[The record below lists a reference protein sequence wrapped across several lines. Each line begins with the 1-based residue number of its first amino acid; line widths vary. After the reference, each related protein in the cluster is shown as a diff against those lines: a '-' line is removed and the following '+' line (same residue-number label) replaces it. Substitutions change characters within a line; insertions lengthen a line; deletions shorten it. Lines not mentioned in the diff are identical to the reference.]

1 MDTKRRGI
9 IRPAAAVIL
18 LLLAIAAAAPLPA
31 QEETPEDTRYMT
43 VTLRGKL
50 NDPATGKPME
60 GAVVRFTSTDESGG
74 WVEARTDAK
83 GEFALE
89 GLTFGNYA
97 VEITTSD
104 GEKIRGI
111 NSFPVGKDRIQV
123 TLKVSERVAST
134 TTVQNEPVRF
144 AAVVE
149 VSQTD
154 WKRFWREFGIFFGIA
169 IGAGAAAR

>member
-1 MDTKRRGI
+1 MRTNGRWI
-9 IRPAAAVIL
+9 IRLAAAAVCL
-18 LLLAIAAAAPLPA
+18 LVASAATAPPSA
-31 QEETPEDTRYMT
+31 REETPEDTRYMT

-50 NDPATGKPME
+50 NDPATSQPME
-60 GAVVRFTSTDESGG
+60 GALVRFTSTAESGG

-83 GEFALE
+83 GEFVLE
-89 GLTFGNYA
+89 GLTFGDYA
-97 VEITTSD
+97 VEITTST

-111 NSFPVGKDRIQV
+111 NSFPVGKDKIQV
-123 TLKVSERVAST
+123 TLKITERVAST

-149 VSQTD
+149 VSRTD

-169 IGAGAAAR
+169 IGAGAAAL